1 MTWNQR
7 DGDKGPWGRR
17 SASGNVDLDQK
28 FRRWQRRLEALLRSA
43 GQGEG
48 GGMLLLALAI
58 IGLALWL
65 GSGLYQV
72 GAAERG
78 VIERFGRLVRV
89 CGPGRGW
96 HWPWPIETLR
106 KVDVGRVSS
115 KELAPRVL
123 TSDLNLIGLR
133 VGLQYRVAEPLQVLF
148 QVRDAEDTLQ
158 QLGESA
164 VREVIGQQTLQD
176 ALGASARDALG
187 ERIRK
192 LIQDGLDR
200 AHAGIAVTSVNV
212 TDVEVPD
219 PVTAAQRDAQD
230 KAPEDAAHDVKEAQT
245 YASTIIPQAQGY
257 AAKSKEDALAYR
269 ARVVALAEGQAAL
282 FKQVAQAYVRAPE
295 VTRERLY
302 LETLEDIF
310 ARSSKVL
317 VEQKPGAAGNM
328 LYLPL
333 DKLVGHGA
341 VTPPVA
347 PDAPPQEA
355 RPAPSESETVTVEGR
370 GRGER

>member
-17 SASGNVDLDQK
+17 PASGNVDLDEK
-28 FRRWQRRLEALLRSA
+28 FRRWQRRIGALLRSA

-48 GGMLLLALAI
+48 GGMLLLALGI

-78 VIERFGRLVRV
+78 VIDRFGRLVRV
-89 CGPGRGW
+89 SGPGRGW
-96 HWPWPIETLR
+96 HWPWPIESLR
-106 KVDVGRVSS
+106 KIDVRRVMS
-115 KELAPRVL
+115 KDLTPRVL
-123 TSDLNLIGLR
+123 TSDLNLIGMR

-148 QVRDAEDTLQ
+148 QVRDAEDSLQ

-164 VREVIGQQTLQD
+164 IREVLGQQTLED
-176 ALGASARDALG
+176 ALGTSARGALG
-187 ERIRK
+187 DRIRK
-192 LIQDGLDR
+192 LIQDGLDQS
-200 AHAGIAVTSVNV
+200 HAGLVVTSVNV
-212 TDVEVPD
+212 TDVQVPD
-219 PVTAAQRDAQD
+219 PVTAAQRDAED
-230 KAPEDAAHDVKEAQT
+230 KAPEDAAHAVKEAQT
-245 YASTIIPQAQGY
+245 YASGIIPQAQGY
-257 AAKSKEDALAYR
+257 AAKSKQDALAYR

-282 FKQVAQAYVRAPE
+282 FKQVSQAYARAPE

-317 VEQKPGAAGNM
+317 VEQKPGAGGNI

-341 VTPPVA
+341 AAAAVGAEAQPE
-347 PDAPPQEA
+347 EA
-355 RPAPSESETVTVEGR
+355 RPQPSESETVTVEGR
-370 GRGER
+370 GRAER